1 MYKTIQLLREF
12 SIPLIT
18 GVIAALAW
26 ANLSPEGYQAFV
38 HYKIFGDI
46 DLHFIANDIIMVFF
60 FGIAAVE
67 ITQSVLPGGDLNPI
81 KKAINP
87 LFATLGGVIGPIV
100 VFFVLNSII
109 GDPAYTNGWGIP
121 TATDIALAWL
131 IARFIFG
138 AKHPAVSFL
147 LLLAIVD
154 DAIGLG
160 IIAIFY
166 PDPTH
171 PVQPIWLLLTV
182 IGMGVAFILRKVKVN
197 NYWPY
202 MIIGG
207 LFSWFGLYKASIHP
221 ALALVFIIPFLPH
234 APRERDHLFEE
245 DVDDHTPLAQ
255 FEHEWKAFVDF
266 GLFVFGL
273 TNAGVE
279 FSGIGTIT
287 WIIFL
292 SLLLGKSLGISSFA
306 LLGEKFGFPLPQGM
320 SHKDVFLV
328 GVIAGLGLTVA
339 LFVAGAAFTDPTIQG
354 AAKMGAV
361 FSAFIALI
369 AFVLARFFKV
379 NKEPNVTLN
388 KRNIRLKMF

>member
-1 MYKTIQLLREF
+1 MSKTVHLLREF
-12 SIPLIT
+12 SLPLIF
-18 GVIAALAW
+18 GVLVA
-26 ANLSPEGYQAFV
+26 
-38 HYKIFGDI
+38 IFWVNIDPNSYYSVIHHKWFGNV

-87 LFATLGGVIGPIV
+87 LFGTLGGVLGPIS
-100 VFFVLNSII
+100 VFFLLNYLV
-109 GDPAYTNGWGIP
+109 GDPSYSNGWGIP

-138 AKHPAVSFL
+138 KNHPAVSFL

-171 PVQPIWLLLTV
+171 PVNPVWLLITLS
-182 IGMGVAFILRKVKVN
+182 GMLFAFILRKMGAK

-202 MIIGG
+202 IILGGG
-207 LFSWFGLYKASIHP
+207 LSWIGLYKAYIHP

-234 APRERDHLFEE
+234 AKREREHIFEE
-245 DVDDHTPLAQ
+245 NLDDHSPLAQ

-279 FSGIGTIT
+279 FSAINSVT
-287 WIIFL
+287 WIVFL
-292 SLLLGKSLGISSFA
+292 SLLLGKSMGITLFSWFGVKA
-306 LLGEKFGFPLPQGM
+306 GFPLPQGM
-320 SHKDVFLV
+320 EYKHIILV
-328 GVIAGLGLTVA
+328 GIIAGLGLTVA
-339 LFVAGAAFTDPTIQG
+339 LFVAGAAYTDPLIQG
-354 AAKMGAV
+354 SAKMGAL
-361 FSAFIALI
+361 FSAFVTLI
-369 AFVLARFFKV
+369 AFIVAKIFKIKKI
-379 NKEPNVTLN
+379 N
-388 KRNIRLKMF
+388 

>member
-1 MYKTIQLLREF
+1 MKKTIQLLREF
-12 SIPLIT
+12 SFPLIA
-18 GVIAALAW
+18 GVLTALIW
-26 ANLSPEGYQAFV
+26 ANTNYEGYSHFIHAKF
-38 HYKIFGDI
+38 IGF

-87 LFATLGGVIGPIV
+87 LFATLGGVLGPIG
-100 VFFVLNSII
+100 VFFILNAIM
-109 GDPAYTNGWGIP
+109 GDPSYSNGWGIP

-131 IARFIFG
+131 LARTIFG
-138 AKHPAVSFL
+138 GKHPAVSFL

-166 PDPTH
+166 PDPSH
-171 PVQPIWLLLTV
+171 PVQPAWLLLTLA
-182 IGMGVAFILRKVKVN
+182 GMGVAFVLRKMNIK

-202 MIIGG
+202 IIVGG
-207 LFSWFGLYKASIHP
+207 LLSWFGLYKAYIHP

-234 APRERDHLFEE
+234 APREKEHLYEE
-245 DVDDHTPLAQ
+245 DLEDHSPLSQ

-266 GLFVFGL
+266 GLFIFGL

-279 FSGIGTIT
+279 FSGINSIT

-292 SLLLGKSLGISSFA
+292 SLLIGKTIGISA
-306 LLGEKFGFPLPQGM
+306 LTLVGEKIGFPLPEGM
-320 SHKDVFLV
+320 SHKDVFVV
-328 GVIAGLGLTVA
+328 GIVAGLGLTVA
-339 LFVAGAAFTDPTIQG
+339 LFVAGAAFTDASIQG
-354 AAKMGAV
+354 AAKMGAL
-361 FSAFIALI
+361 FSAFIAII
-369 AFVLARFFKV
+369 AFIVAKILGIKRV
-379 NKEPNVTLN
+379 N
-388 KRNIRLKMF
+388 